1 MSNGNWVSFNST
13 PPGLLSGSAVNGYST
28 SAISDASGTLL
39 FYSDDIGVMN
49 ALHQPM
55 ANGPTPIPPYWPNN
69 LPTNPFQGR
78 LIIPKPGEQ
87 GRYIVMFNGD
97 VENTPQK
104 YLAYG
109 EVDMTMNGGLGA
121 WVDSNLTYL
130 TDSVRRA
137 VNGTLHANAT
147 DYWVLTHG
155 RYNNLF
161 LAYQVNTTGVVPTA
175 VVSQVG
181 SPDTVVFN
189 GSSQLLELGQLTFS
203 LSGDQVAHSMSNG
216 ASWLTARMEL
226 FNFNR
231 STGQLTPY
239 ASIDSLQNV
248 MGSAFSPDGTK
259 LYVHEA
265 GGVPV
270 PCNPCSMWRI
280 WQYDISDPS
289 PSAIQSSKFLLKEVA
304 PTNGGPGLHSML
316 MGPDGKIYIQQSDIP
331 PHDDKLGVVNF
342 PDLTG
347 SACGYD
353 EFGLQCTAGGPGYFL
368 PPNQLLMYHDSQPV
382 WLGVQDAGALPTL
395 NVYPN
400 PITGSFRIVPQTG
413 TRITGL
419 RWLDALG
426 RIVRND
432 VVPLGQGIIEAERG
446 DLAAG
451 SYLVQAVSGNITS
464 GQVRV
469 IVH

>member
-1 MSNGNWVSFNST
+1 
-13 PPGLLSGSAVNGYST
+13 
-28 SAISDASGTLL
+28 
-39 FYSDDIGVMN
+39 
-49 ALHQPM
+49 
-55 ANGPTPIPPYWPNN
+55 
-69 LPTNPFQGR
+69 
-78 LIIPKPGEQ
+78 
-87 GRYIVMFNGD
+87 
-97 VENTPQK
+97 
-104 YLAYG
+104 
-109 EVDMTMNGGLGA
+109 
-121 WVDSNLTYL
+121 
-130 TDSVRRA
+130 
-137 VNGTLHANAT
+137 
-147 DYWVLTHG
+147 
-155 RYNNLF
+155 
-161 LAYQVNTTGVVPTA
+161 
-175 VVSQVG
+175 
-181 SPDTVVFN
+181 
-189 GSSQLLELGQLTFS
+189 
-203 LSGDQVAHSMSNG
+203 
-216 ASWLTARMEL
+216 
-226 FNFNR
+226 
-231 STGQLTPY
+231 
-239 ASIDSLQNV
+239 
-248 MGSAFSPDGTK
+248 
-259 LYVHEA
+259 
-265 GGVPV
+265 
-270 PCNPCSMWRI
+270 
-280 WQYDISDPS
+280 
-289 PSAIQSSKFLLKEVA
+289 
-304 PTNGGPGLHSML
+304 ML